1 MLPEIVI
8 DLKKVE
14 HNAKTVLSLAHQA
27 GIEVVAVTKAV
38 LAEPQIAGAILRAGV
53 KMLAD
58 ARIENLERL
67 RRHFPNVPLML
78 LRLPGLSQIEDTVR
92 LAEVSLNSE
101 LKVLRALSQ
110 EAKRQG
116 KTHRVIL
123 MVDLGD
129 LREGIWAENLP
140 ELAQEAQNMPGLIVE
155 GLGANLACYGG
166 VIPNAKNLGQLVEL
180 AGELE
185 KGCGLHLKV
194 ISGGN
199 SASLPLLVKGELT
212 RGINQL
218 RIGEGILLGR
228 ETVKRQLLPG
238 ADPDAFVL
246 RAEVLESQD
255 KPTVPVGHIGQD
267 AFGETPEFEDEGWRR
282 RAILALGRQDV
293 PPEGISPRDE
303 RLKIF
308 GASSDHLILDLTGA
322 PELSVGSVLEFN
334 LRYAGLL
341 GAMTSPYVHKR
352 FVNTRSQNPEFRSQN
367 EIRVYPE
374 QDNELLPY

>member
-14 HNAKTVLSLAHQA
+14 HNAKIILDLAHRA
-27 GIEVVAVTKAV
+27 GIEVIGVTKAV
-38 LAEPQIAGAILRAGV
+38 LAEPRIAGAMLRAGV

-58 ARIENLERL
+58 ARIENLKQL
-67 RRHFPNVPLML
+67 RRHFPDVPLML
-78 LRLPGLSQIEDTVR
+78 LRLPGLSQVKETVL

-101 LKVLRALSQ
+101 LKVLGALSR
-110 EAKRQG
+110 EAQCQG
-116 KTHRVIL
+116 KKHRVIL

-129 LREGIWAENLP
+129 LREGIWPENLT
-140 ELAQEAQNMPGLIVE
+140 EIAREVKDMPGLIVE
-155 GLGANLACYGG
+155 GLGVNLACYGG
-166 VIPNAKNLGQLVEL
+166 IIPSIENLGQLVEL
-180 AGELE
+180 AHELE
-185 KGCGLHLKV
+185 KGSGLKLKV

-199 SASLPLLVKGELT
+199 SASLPLLLRGELPQ
-212 RGINQL
+212 GINQL

-228 ETVKRQLLPG
+228 ETVERQLMQG
-238 ADPDAFVL
+238 ALPDAFVL
-246 RAEVLESQD
+246 RAEVLEAQD
-255 KPTVPVGHIGQD
+255 KPTVPVGNVGQD

-308 GASSDHLILDLTGA
+308 GASSDHLIVDITRA
-322 PELSVGSVLEFN
+322 PELEVGSVLEFN

-352 FVNTRSQNPEFRSQN
+352 FLE
-367 EIRVYPE
+367 
-374 QDNELLPY
+374 